1 MKRTILMIFTAI
13 SICLSGME
21 AFAITAADNN
31 ATVEMTRAEKRK
43 AKKAA
48 KAAEKLRK
56 EKEKQ
61 EKKRQQ
67 ERLDSLQFEMALAA
81 IDDMHFVI
89 VADRVRFRRGYTV
102 NVNQS
107 TNFVLVQ
114 GNEATVQL
122 AFERGFSGPNGLGGI
137 TVEGRITNVEKRFD
151 KKGNLLYRMMVT
163 GTAISADIS
172 FTLPKNGTSCNVTV
186 NSNFYPVRITFSG
199 ELKPYNTNV
208 FQGRTIR

>member
-21 AFAITAADNN
+21 AFATTAADNN

-67 ERLDSLQFEMALAA
+67 EPTPCNSRWLSPP
-81 IDDMHFVI
+81 
-89 VADRVRFRRGYTV
+89 
-102 NVNQS
+102 S
-107 TNFVLVQ
+107 T
-114 GNEATVQL
+114 
-122 AFERGFSGPNGLGGI
+122 I
-137 TVEGRITNVEKRFD
+137 C
-151 KKGNLLYRMMVT
+151 
-163 GTAISADIS
+163 
-172 FTLPKNGTSCNVTV
+172 TS
-186 NSNFYPVRITFSG
+186 
-199 ELKPYNTNV
+199 
-208 FQGRTIR
+208 

>member
-13 SICLSGME
+13 SICLSGIE
-21 AFAITAADNN
+21 AFATAADNN

-67 ERLDSLQFEMALAA
+67 ELLASLQFEMDLAA

-172 FTLPKNGTSCNVTV
+172 FTLPKNSTSCDVTV

>member
-13 SICLSGME
+13 SICLSGIE
-21 AFAITAADNN
+21 AFATAADNN

-67 ERLDSLQFEMALAA
+67 ELLDSLQFEMDLAA

-172 FTLPKNGTSCNVTV
+172 FTLPKNSTSCDVTV

>member
-1 MKRTILMIFTAI
+1 MIFTAI
-13 SICLSGME
+13 SICLSGIE
-21 AFAITAADNN
+21 AFATAADNN

-67 ERLDSLQFEMALAA
+67 ELLDSLQFEMDLAA

-172 FTLPKNGTSCNVTV
+172 FTLPKNSTSCDVTV

>member
-1 MKRTILMIFTAI
+1 MKQKFLIILTTLLIILNGT
-13 SICLSGME
+13 E
-21 AFAITAADNN
+21 TFAATTSNDKG
-31 ATVEMTRAEKRK
+31 TVEMTRAEKRK

-56 EKEKQ
+56 EQEKQ
-61 EKKRQQ
+61 EKKRRQ

-81 IDDMHFVI
+81 IDDMHFVV
-89 VADRVRFRRGYTV
+89 VANRVSFRRGYTV
-102 NVNQS
+102 NVNES

-114 GNEATVQL
+114 DNTATVQL

-137 TVEGRITNVEKRFD
+137 TVEGKITKVEKRFD
-151 KKGNLLYRMMVT
+151 KKGNLIYRMMVT

-199 ELKPYNTNV
+199 DLKPYNSHV

>member
-1 MKRTILMIFTAI
+1 MKRIILIIFTA
-13 SICLSGME
+13 LSLS
-21 AFAITAADNN
+21 FASETFAAVHNDN
-31 ATVEMTRAEKRK
+31 ATEQMTKAEKRK

-48 KAAEKLRK
+48 KEAEKLLK

-61 EKKRQQ
+61 EKKRKQQ
-67 ERLDSLQFEMALAA
+67 QLDSLQFA
-81 IDDMHFVI
+81 ISLNAIEDMHFVI

-102 NVNQS
+102 NVNES

-114 GNEATVQL
+114 GDETTVQL

-137 TVEGRITNVEKRFD
+137 TVEGRITKVEKKFD
-151 KKGNLLYRMMVT
+151 KKGNLIFRMMVS

-172 FTLPKNGTSCNVTV
+172 FTLPKNGTNCDVTV
-186 NSNFYPVRITFSG
+186 NSNLYPARITFSG
-199 ELKPYNTNV
+199 ELKPYNTRI